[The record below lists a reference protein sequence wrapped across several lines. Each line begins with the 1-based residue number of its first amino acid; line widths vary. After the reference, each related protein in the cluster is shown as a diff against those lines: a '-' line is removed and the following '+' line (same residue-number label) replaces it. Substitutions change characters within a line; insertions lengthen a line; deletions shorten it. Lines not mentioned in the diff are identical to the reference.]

1 MKKRTTAT
9 SIDEYV
15 ALYPP
20 DVQAR
25 LEKIRAT
32 IRKAAP
38 QAIERIS
45 YQIPTFSQ
53 CGNLV
58 HFAAYEHHIG
68 FYPGASAVKH
78 FRKEIAA
85 YDSAKGSV
93 QLPLNRPIPFG
104 LITRVVKFRLKENL
118 AKYASPAAKRSKK
131 TPDKKKKKKSAT

>member
-9 SIDEYV
+9 SIDEYI

-38 QAIERIS
+38 QARERIS
-45 YQIPTFSQ
+45 YQIPTFSL

-78 FRKEIAA
+78 FKKELAPYA
-85 YDSAKGSV
+85 SAKGSV
-93 QLPLNRPIPFG
+93 QFPLDRPVPLG
-104 LITRVVKFRLKENL
+104 LIAQDREIQGQGEPREVRDGRR
-118 AKYASPAAKRSKK
+118 A
-131 TPDKKKKKKSAT
+131 KKKEEEILSERCRA

>member
-9 SIDEYV
+9 NISEYV

-20 DVQAR
+20 GVQAL

-78 FRKEIAA
+78 FKKEIAA

-93 QLPLNRPIPFG
+93 QFPLNRPVPFG

-118 AKYASPAAKRSKK
+118 AKYATVNTKN
-131 TPDKKKKKKSAT
+131 KKKRKKPKQ

>member
-1 MKKRTTAT
+1 MMKRTKAT
-9 SIDEYV
+9 NIDEYI

-25 LEKIRAT
+25 LGKIRAT

-38 QAIERIS
+38 QAREKIS
-45 YQIPTFSQ
+45 YQIPTFAL

-68 FYPGASAVKH
+68 FYPGASGVKH
-78 FRKEIAA
+78 FKKELAS

-93 QLPLNRPIPFG
+93 QLPLNRPVPFG
-104 LITRVVKFRLKENL
+104 LIAEIVRFRVKENL
-118 AKYASPAAKRSKK
+118 AKYATTNAKSA
-131 TPDKKKKKKSAT
+131 TKKKKKKA